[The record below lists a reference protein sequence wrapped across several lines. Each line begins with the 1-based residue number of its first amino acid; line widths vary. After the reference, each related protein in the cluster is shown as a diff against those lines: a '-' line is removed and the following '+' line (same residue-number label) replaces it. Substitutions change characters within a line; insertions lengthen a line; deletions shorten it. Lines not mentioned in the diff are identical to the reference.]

1 MIYFVTNK
9 KSGLPEDIKTIDV
22 ETSLAMVGNW
32 SVVQFDTETTGLD
45 CHIDKLISLQ
55 FGYNDDQIVVD
66 CSYASPDKYKEILET
81 KLLIGTNLKFDIK
94 FLYNYKIV
102 PTKVYDLM
110 ICEQTLYLGY
120 KAGLVSYN
128 LHDIVKRH
136 LGIDLDK
143 SYQQQISVSG
153 LTEKGI
159 RYAAYDVKYMQKVRD
174 HQLKM
179 AKAKQCEKALDVE
192 NAAVL
197 PIAYLEWCGIHLD
210 VEKWKAKMEKDRK
223 KRDAALNNLNK
234 LVQEWGVSG
243 YVSDNTK
250 VTLPKEWFSNMTYT
264 TGLGDLFTGH
274 FDTTLHCKI
283 NWDSSQQ
290 ATSFF
295 KKLGFD
301 TSTKD
306 KNTGED
312 KDSVLM
318 KKLEKQKG
326 ICDDFLK
333 NYLEYKKALKV
344 CTSYGQSYL
353 NAINPATQ
361 AIHTEFRQLGTD
373 TGRLACGSTKTNASL
388 ARIKGL
394 PQTKQP
400 NAELT
405 CSYPQLQNL
414 PHDPETRACFTA
426 PEGYL
431 MCACDYS
438 SVEQRLAADIYNDK
452 AMIEEYKHGS
462 GDIHSLV
469 AQLIYPELKGLTTAE
484 IKKNHKEQR
493 QRAKPVG
500 LGINYGATA
509 PKLAE
514 TIGCDLA
521 TAQSYYDAY
530 MNHFTGV
537 RDYMKQADKFVKE
550 HGYILICPETGH
562 KAWWPDWGT
571 WKAESLKYTND
582 FWENYKQYHKG
593 TGDAVAQEV
602 KNHMKRGSAWSR
614 KAVNSPCQGLSAI
627 ITKVAM
633 INFFRWIVKNNL
645 FGEVRIVD
653 AVHDEIVITFP
664 EDKKDIVP
672 NQLKAIMEKAG
683 NHFCKKVDIVAEP
696 ETATY
701 WVH

>member
-1 MIYFVTNK
+1 MVYFVTNK
-9 KSGLPEDIKTIDV
+9 SWEGLPEDIKIIDAD
-22 ETSLAMVGNW
+22 TSLDMMKSW
-32 SVVQFDTETTGLD
+32 PVVQFDTETTGLD

-66 CSYASPDKYKEILET
+66 CAYYSPVLYKDILEN

-94 FLYNYKIV
+94 FLFNYHIIPSKI
-102 PTKVYDLM
+102 YDLM

-120 KAGLVSYN
+120 KAGLISYN
-128 LHDIVKRH
+128 LHDIVVRH
-136 LGIDLDK
+136 LGIELDK
-143 SYQQQISVSG
+143 SYQQQIASSG

-159 RYAAYDVKYMQKVRD
+159 RYAAYDVKYLQKVMES
-174 HQLKM
+174 QLQ
-179 AKAKQCEKALDVE
+179 KAKVQKCEKALDLE

-210 VEKWKAKMEKDRK
+210 VDKWRAKMEKDSMA
-223 KRDAALNNLNK
+223 RDDALDKLNH
-234 LVQEWGVSG
+234 LVQNWGTSG
-243 YVSDNTK
+243 YVSDSTA
-250 VTLPKEWFSNMTYT
+250 VSVPKEWFSNMTYT
-264 TGLGDLFTGH
+264 TGLGDLFTGN

-283 NWDSSQQ
+283 NWDSSKQ
-290 ATSFF
+290 ATQFL

-306 KNTGED
+306 KKTGED

-318 KKLEKQKG
+318 KNLEKQKG
-326 ICDDFLK
+326 ICDEFLTS
-333 NYLEYKKALKV
+333 YLTYKKALKV
-344 CTSYGQSYL
+344 CTSYGQGYL
-353 NAINPATQ
+353 NAINPYTHC
-361 AIHTEFRQLGTD
+361 IHTEFRQIGTD
-373 TGRLACGSTKTNASL
+373 TGRLACGSTKINESL
-388 ARIKGL
+388 ACLKGL
-394 PQTKQP
+394 PQAKQQ
-400 NAELT
+400 NTDLS

-426 PEGYL
+426 PKGYL

-438 SVEQRLAADIYNDK
+438 SVEQRLAADIYDDK
-452 AMIEEYKHGS
+452 AMIDEYKYGS

-469 AQLIYPELKGLTTAE
+469 AQLIFPELKGLTTAE
-484 IKKNHKEQR
+484 IKKKHKDKR

-500 LGINYGATA
+500 LGINYGAAA

-530 MNHFTGV
+530 MKHFTGV
-537 RDYMKQADKFVKE
+537 RDYMKKADKFIKE
-550 HGYILICPETGH
+550 NGYILICPETGH

-571 WKAESLKYTND
+571 WKAESLKYTPD

-593 TGDAVAQEV
+593 TGDIVAQEV
-602 KNHMKRGSAWSR
+602 RHHMKVGSAWSR
-614 KAVNSPCQGLSAI
+614 KGVSAVL
-627 ITKVAM
+627 TKTAM
-633 INFFRWIVKNNL
+633 INFFWWIVKNNL

-664 EDKKDIVP
+664 ENMESIVP
-672 NQLKAIMEKAG
+672 LKLKTIMEKAG
-683 NHFCKKVDIVAEP
+683 KMFCKKVDIIAEP